1 MFIYTHLYLYTSV
14 CTVVCFDLTIQCSL
28 KHWFIRIFF
37 SNHYPLSN
45 MANIIINIDGGS
57 DSVLTKCR
65 VIYLDDVEKENDAN
79 SIMQW
84 NKGSSHSSLMI

>member
-1 MFIYTHLYLYTSV
+1 
-14 CTVVCFDLTIQCSL
+14 
-28 KHWFIRIFF
+28 
-37 SNHYPLSN
+37 